1 MSYTPAR
8 PKSREEA
15 LKVLMDRCA
24 RAEICIADARRLLT
38 RWSVEPEDQESILR
52 ELLKE
57 RFIDES
63 RYAAAFVR
71 DKLNF
76 SRWGSR
82 KISQALYQKRI
93 PADIIRQAMEQA
105 TEVSMTDR
113 LKTDLRRKNHA
124 IKDEDT
130 YKRKEK
136 LLRFGVSRGYDYETV
151 SETIEQILQEDRT

>member
-24 RAEICIADARRLLT
+24 RSETCIADARRLMT
-38 RWSVEPEDQESILR
+38 RWAVEPEDQESILG

-82 KISQALYQKRI
+82 KISEALYQKKI
-93 PADIIRQAMEQA
+93 PAELIRQAMQQA
-105 TEVSMTDR
+105 REISMTDR
-113 LKTDLRRKNHA
+113 LEADLRRKNKS
-124 IKDEDT
+124 IKDEDP
-130 YKRKEK
+130 YRRKEK

-151 SETIEQILQEDRT
+151 TETIERIGQKDN